1 MSLLFGVKTVVDSNR
16 GRLET
21 CRGHVSTRG
30 GLPAGRRIHLI
41 YCLLTP
47 WTHVHVEASKMSLTQ
62 TVTQMRIGLSVRLA
76 RRWSLR
82 FPKRGVPLNCCS
94 SLAASFFLSSL
105 PSVTSLPC
113 AIPVPAL
120 RSCLTNTAFASS
132 LVRSALLHCVA
143 SPVSIISGDG
153 CSIFKVQ
160 CRAHIFIDFCAAV
173 HYTELIFR
181 HSFQRFCSCPQRRN
195 LKNFL
200 LFKTV
205 ERIVYNLSK
214 LWRCLYGKVEANRRY
229 F

>member
-1 MSLLFGVKTVVDSNR
+1 MRFG
-16 GRLET
+16 
-21 CRGHVSTRG
+21 
-30 GLPAGRRIHLI
+30 
-41 YCLLTP
+41 
-47 WTHVHVEASKMSLTQ
+47 
-62 TVTQMRIGLSVRLA
+62 GLSVRLA

-82 FPKRGVPLNCCS
+82 FPKRSVPLNCCS
-94 SLAASFFLSSL
+94 SLAASFSRIHPSLRLSM
-105 PSVTSLPC
+105 PC

-120 RSCLTNTAFASS
+120 RPCLTNTAFASL
-132 LVRSALLHCVA
+132 LVRSASLHCVT

-205 ERIVYNLSK
+205 EQIVYNLSK
-214 LWRCLYGKVEANRRY
+214 IWRCIYGKVEVICRY

>member
-1 MSLLFGVKTVVDSNR
+1 MRQGGF
-16 GRLET
+16 
-21 CRGHVSTRG
+21 VSTRG

-47 WTHVHVEASKMSLTQ
+47 WTHVHVEASKTPLTQ
-62 TVTQMRIGLSVRLA
+62 SVTQMRIGLPVRLA

-105 PSVTSLPC
+105 PSVTSLPF

-120 RSCLTNTAFASS
+120 WSCLTNTAFASP
-132 LVRSALLHCVA
+132 LVRSALLHCVT

-181 HSFQRFCSCPQRRN
+181 HSF
-195 LKNFL
+195 
-200 LFKTV
+200 
-205 ERIVYNLSK
+205 
-214 LWRCLYGKVEANRRY
+214 
-229 F
+229 